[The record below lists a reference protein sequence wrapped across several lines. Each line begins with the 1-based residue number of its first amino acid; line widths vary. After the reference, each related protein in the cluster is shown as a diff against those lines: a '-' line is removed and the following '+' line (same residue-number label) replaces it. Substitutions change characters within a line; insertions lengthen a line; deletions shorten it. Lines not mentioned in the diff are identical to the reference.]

1 LKDNEAIQAQEKTEA
16 ENKAFWDKLQIS
28 EDLNDN
34 LTEFCEYIHRNI
46 KSTGV
51 YVGKLEPKMKPIQDD
66 DDENAHIDND
76 APEVLKF
83 KHANED
89 HQLLMVGSVLNPD
102 QGISH

>member
-1 LKDNEAIQAQEKTEA
+1 MKKDNEA
-16 ENKAFWDKLQIS
+16 FWTKLTVS

-34 LTEFCEYIHRNI
+34 LTELCEYIHRNI

-51 YVGKLEPKMKPIQDD
+51 YIGKLEPKMKTIQDD
-66 DDENAHIDND
+66 DDDNAHIDTD

-83 KHANED
+83 KHANQD
-89 HQLLMVGSVLNPD
+89 HQQLMVGAVLNPD